1 MQPMTDMRYKILIVD
16 DEASFRNSLKGA
28 LKKDYDVSEA
38 ANSDKAIKSV
48 TENPPDV
55 VLLDISMPGRDG
67 LDTLQKIREIDDYI
81 AVIMVTAFGEIKTV
95 VQAINQGAV
104 DYLTKPIDMD
114 ELQIAIAKAL
124 ERLSYK
130 QEIAR
135 LRQALAKEYNIDN
148 LIGKSDEFLQALS
161 MAKRIA
167 RSPDANVYIGGESG
181 VGKELFARAI
191 HFNSPRAASPFVAVN
206 CAAINKEVV
215 ESELFGY
222 KRGAFTGAHTKGK
235 KGFFEEAHSGTL
247 LLDEV
252 ADLPLD
258 VQAKLLRVLEE
269 KEFYPVGDSQPKKA
283 DVRVIAATNQPLE
296 TLIETGKFRQDLY
309 FRLATIAID
318 ITPLRER
325 QEDIPLLVNY
335 FLEIFNRKYGKK
347 FQKIS
352 PKAEKILLNHPWKGN
367 VRELK
372 NAIERVTLLE
382 DFTEIKPEH
391 LDFLRPRIPSST
403 RTESEREKDPQ
414 DFLPSQIPDSGI
426 SLDDVIKQT
435 ISTAYQQTNKNQV
448 QTAKLL
454 GITRNT
460 LLYRLKKYGIR

>member
-1 MQPMTDMRYKILIVD
+1 
-16 DEASFRNSLKGA
+16 
-28 LKKDYDVSEA
+28 
-38 ANSDKAIKSV
+38 
-48 TENPPDV
+48 
-55 VLLDISMPGRDG
+55 MPGKDG
-67 LDTLQKIREIDDYI
+67 LDTLLKIREIDDYI

-104 DYLTKPIDMD
+104 DYLTKPIDMV

-135 LRQALAKEYNIDN
+135 LRQALAREYNIDN

-318 ITPLRER
+318 IAPLRER

-335 FLEIFNRKYGKK
+335 FLDIFNKKYGKK

-352 PKAEKILLNHPWKGN
+352 PKAEKILLKG
-367 VRELK
+367 
-372 NAIERVTLLE
+372 
-382 DFTEIKPEH
+382 
-391 LDFLRPRIPSST
+391 
-403 RTESEREKDPQ
+403 
-414 DFLPSQIPDSGI
+414 
-426 SLDDVIKQT
+426 
-435 ISTAYQQTNKNQV
+435 
-448 QTAKLL
+448 
-454 GITRNT
+454 
-460 LLYRLKKYGIR
+460 

>member
-1 MQPMTDMRYKILIVD
+1 MDELRYKILIVD
-16 DEASFRNSLKGA
+16 DEASFRNSLKGV
-28 LKKDYDVSEA
+28 LKKEYDVMEA
-38 ANSDKAIKSV
+38 ANSQEAIKQV
-48 TENPPDV
+48 TENHPDV
-55 VLLDISMPGRDG
+55 VLLDISMPKVDG
-67 LDTLQKIREIDDYI
+67 LETLEKIRETDDYT
-81 AVIMVTAFGEIKTV
+81 AVIMVTAYDEIKTV
-95 VQAINQGAV
+95 VQAINRGAV

-114 ELQIAIAKAL
+114 ELQIAISKAL
-124 ERLSYK
+124 ERLRYI
-130 QEIAR
+130 QEIAA

-148 LIGKSDEFLQALS
+148 LIGKSEEFLQALS

-181 VGKELFARAI
+181 VGKELFARVI

-235 KGFFEEAHSGTL
+235 KGFFEEAHGGTL

-269 KEFYPVGDSQPKKA
+269 KEFYAVGDSQPKKA

-296 TLIETGKFRQDLY
+296 KLIDSGNFRQDLY
-309 FRLATIAID
+309 FRLATIAIN
-318 ITPLRER
+318 ITSLRER
-325 QEDIPLLVNY
+325 KEDIPLLVKH
-335 FLEIFNRKYGKK
+335 FLEIFNKKYGKK
-347 FQKIS
+347 FEKIS
-352 PKAEKILLNHPWKGN
+352 PKAEKILVNHPWKGN

-382 DFTEIKPEH
+382 DGLEMKPEH
-391 LDFLRPRIPSST
+391 LDFLSPSTHSPLPFQG
-403 RTESEREKDPQ
+403 EREKEPQ
-414 DFLPSQIPDSGI
+414 EFPPSKIPSSGI
-426 SLDDVIKQT
+426 SLDEVIKQI
-435 ISTAYQQTNKNQV
+435 ISTAYKQTDKNQV

-460 LLYRLKKYGIR
+460 LLYRLKKYGIN

>member
-1 MQPMTDMRYKILIVD
+1 MDEAIYKILIVD
-16 DEASFRNSLKGA
+16 DEASFRTSLKGA
-28 LKKDYDVSEA
+28 LKKDYKVAEARNSE
-38 ANSDKAIKSV
+38 KAIQQVKDNS
-48 TENPPDV
+48 PDV
-55 VLLDISMPGRDG
+55 VLLDISMPGVDG
-67 LDTLQKIREIDDYI
+67 LETLQKIREVDDYV
-81 AVIMVTAFGEIKTV
+81 AVIMVTAYGEVKTV
-95 VQAINQGAV
+95 VQAINLGAV

-124 ERLSYK
+124 ERLRYK
-130 QEIAR
+130 QEIAA
-135 LRQALAKEYNIDN
+135 LRKALAKEYNIDN
-148 LIGKSDEFLQALS
+148 LIGKSPQFLEALS
-161 MAKRIA
+161 MAKKIA

-191 HFNSPRAASPFVAVN
+191 HFNSPRVANPFVAVN
-206 CAAINKEVV
+206 CAAISKEVV

-269 KEFYPVGDSQPKKA
+269 KEFYAVGDSQPKKA

-296 TLIETGKFRQDLY
+296 QLIENGRFRQDLY
-309 FRLATIAID
+309 FRLATIAIN

-325 QEDIPLLVNY
+325 QEDILLLVNY
-335 FLEIFNRKYGKK
+335 FLDIFNKKYGKK
-347 FQKIS
+347 FQKVS
-352 PKAEKILLNHPWKGN
+352 AKAEEILVNHAWKGN
-367 VRELK
+367 IRELK

-382 DFTEIKPEH
+382 DSTEIKPEH
-391 LDFLRPRIPSST
+391 LDFLTPTTPSPAPT
-403 RTESEREKDPQ
+403 KRDPEKETQ
-414 DFLPSQIPDSGI
+414 DFPPSQIPSSGI
-426 SLDDVIKQT
+426 CLDEVIKKIIT
-435 ISTAYQQTNKNQV
+435 TAYKQTNKNQV

>member
-1 MQPMTDMRYKILIVD
+1 MKDSPYNILIVD

-28 LKKDYDVSEA
+28 LKKDYKVTEAGNSEA
-38 ANSDKAIKSV
+38 AIKQV
-48 TENPPDV
+48 TEIPPDV
-55 VLLDISMPGRDG
+55 VLLDISMPGVDG
-67 LDTLQKIREIDDYI
+67 LETLSKIREIDDYI

-114 ELQIAIAKAL
+114 ELQIAISKAL
-124 ERLSYK
+124 ERLRYK
-130 QEIAR
+130 QEIAA

-148 LIGKSDEFLQALS
+148 LIGRSPEFLQALS

-191 HFNSPRAASPFVAVN
+191 HFNSPRVSSPFVAVN

-235 KGFFEEAHSGTL
+235 KGFFEEAHGGTL

-296 TLIETGKFRQDLY
+296 KLIETGKFRQDLY

-325 QEDIPLLVNY
+325 QDDILLLVNY
-335 FLEIFNRKYGKK
+335 FLEIFNKKYGKDFRK
-347 FQKIS
+347 VS
-352 PKAEKILLNHPWKGN
+352 PKAEEILLNHTWKGN

-382 DFTEIKPEH
+382 DSAEVKPEH
-391 LDFLRPRIPSST
+391 LDFLTPKRSAATPGKREKEVHEFPPSRIPH
-403 RTESEREKDPQ
+403 
-414 DFLPSQIPDSGI
+414 SGI
-426 SLDDVIKQT
+426 CLDDVIKEI
-435 ISTAYQQTNKNQV
+435 ISTAYSQTNKNQV

>member
-1 MQPMTDMRYKILIVD
+1 MDEAIYKILIVD
-16 DEASFRNSLKGA
+16 DEASFRTSLKGA
-28 LKKDYDVSEA
+28 LKKDYKVAEARNSE
-38 ANSDKAIKSV
+38 KAIQQVK
-48 TENPPDV
+48 ENPPDV
-55 VLLDISMPGRDG
+55 VLLDISMPGGSG
-67 LDTLQKIREIDDYI
+67 LETLQKIREIDDYI
-81 AVIMVTAFGEIKTV
+81 AVIMVTAHGEAKNV

-114 ELQIAIAKAL
+114 ELQIAIGKAL
-124 ERLSYK
+124 ERLHYK
-130 QEIAR
+130 QEIAA

-148 LIGKSDEFLQALS
+148 LIGKSPEFLQALS

-191 HFNSPRAASPFVAVN
+191 HFNSPRVASPFVAVN

-258 VQAKLLRVLEE
+258 VQAKLLRILEE
-269 KEFYPVGDSQPKKA
+269 KEFYAVGDSQPKKA

-296 TLIETGKFRQDLY
+296 QLIEKGQFRQDLY
-309 FRLATIAID
+309 FRLATIAIN
-318 ITPLRER
+318 IPPLRER
-325 QEDIPLLVNY
+325 KEDIPLLVTY
-335 FLEIFNRKYGKK
+335 CLEIFNKKYGKK
-347 FQKIS
+347 FQKVL
-352 PKAEKILLNHPWKGN
+352 PKAEEILLNHPWKGN

-382 DFTEIKPEH
+382 DSTEVKPDH
-391 LDFLRPRIPSST
+391 LDFLTPTTPSPAPT
-403 RTESEREKDPQ
+403 KHDPGTETQ
-414 DFLPSQIPDSGI
+414 DFPPSQIPSSGI
-426 SLDDVIKQT
+426 CLDDVIKKIIT
-435 ISTAYQQTNKNQV
+435 TAYTQTSKNQV

-460 LLYRLKKYGIR
+460 LLYRLKKYGIK

>member
-1 MQPMTDMRYKILIVD
+1 VKHMKESPYKILIVD

-28 LKKDYDVSEA
+28 LKKDYKVTEAASSEA
-38 ANSDKAIKSV
+38 AIKKVLES
-48 TENPPDV
+48 PPDV
-55 VLLDISMPGRDG
+55 VLLDISMPGVDG
-67 LDTLQKIREIDDYI
+67 LETLTKIREHDDYI
-81 AVIMVTAFGEIKTV
+81 AVIMVTAYGEIKTV

-114 ELQIAIAKAL
+114 ELQIAISKAL
-124 ERLSYK
+124 ERLRFK
-130 QEIAR
+130 QEIAA
-135 LRQALAKEYNIDN
+135 LRQALAREYNIDN
-148 LIGKSDEFLQALS
+148 LIGKSPEFLGALS

-191 HFNSPRAASPFVAVN
+191 HFNSPRVSGPFVAVN

-283 DVRVIAATNQPLE
+283 DVRIIAATNQPLE
-296 TLIETGKFRQDLY
+296 KLCEAGQFRQDLY
-309 FRLATIAID
+309 FRLATIAIN

-325 QEDIPLLVNY
+325 QEDILLLVNY
-335 FLEIFNRKYGKK
+335 FLEMFNNKYEKNFRRVSKK
-347 FQKIS
+347 A
-352 PKAEKILLNHPWKGN
+352 AEILTNHPWKGN

-382 DFTEIKPEH
+382 DATEVKPEH
-391 LDFLRPRIPSST
+391 LDFLIPAAPSPASAKREKEEHSFPPSRIPSS
-403 RTESEREKDPQ
+403 
-414 DFLPSQIPDSGI
+414 GI
-426 SLDDVIKQT
+426 CLDDVIKQ
-435 ISTAYQQTNKNQV
+435 IINTAYTQTDKNQV